1 MLAMAGGFVVEDV
14 VQFSSLE
21 LSEMWWQILDELQT
35 MLGKLYFHPFTKRL
49 SPVLQPIIQILM
61 TSSGKRNLLFLMN
74 NFNHKNMDE
83 YVDNRQE
90 TNNLPNMELV
100 DTYDINCPC

>member
-35 MLGKLYFHPFTKRL
+35 MLGKLL
-49 SPVLQPIIQILM
+49 
-61 TSSGKRNLLFLMN
+61 NLLSTNSSN
-74 NFNHKNMDE
+74 NS
-83 YVDNRQE
+83 YVQD
-90 TNNLPNMELV
+90 LLK
-100 DTYDINCPC
+100 